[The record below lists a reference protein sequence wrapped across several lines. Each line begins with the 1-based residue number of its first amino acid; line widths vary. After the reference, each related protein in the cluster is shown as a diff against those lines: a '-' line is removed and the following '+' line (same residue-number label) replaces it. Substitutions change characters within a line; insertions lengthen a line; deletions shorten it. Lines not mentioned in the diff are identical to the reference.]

1 MGKLLRQTG
10 SGLQMWGVRL
20 RAGSDEVTGWRVGRG
35 GGVILQSVGGSTSD
49 DKKAAWGLPSLL
61 HHKTGSGHV
70 SSQGRIKI
78 KTVKGTCCSPRDQTQ
93 EN

>member
-49 DKKAAWGLPSLL
+49 DKKAA
-61 HHKTGSGHV
+61 
-70 SSQGRIKI
+70 
-78 KTVKGTCCSPRDQTQ
+78 
-93 EN
+93 